1 MVIYCLEDFKVEFEK
16 LISKN
21 SYKSLQKE
29 IINYFFDKTV
39 QDLAS
44 GTRLN
49 GDSETPYIKKRLKGS
64 GGFRCYFLLVLKNED
79 LYLMF
84 VHPKTGSMGS
94 SNINDESKAYLY
106 KKVLDCIKSDDL
118 YVLSLDDSKKKIIFK
133 EKPEINPEVSV

>member
-29 IINYFFDKTV
+29 IINYFFNKTIK
-39 QDLAS
+39 DLSS

-49 GDSETPYIKKRLKGS
+49 GHSENPYIKKRLKGS
-64 GGFRCYFLLVLKNED
+64 GGFRCYFLLILKNED

-94 SNINDESKAYLY
+94 SNITDESKTYLY

-118 YVLSLDDSKKKIIFK
+118 FVLSLDDSKKKIIFK
-133 EKPEINPEVSV
+133 RKSE